1 METISII
8 IPCYN
13 EEEAIPVYYETMVR
27 QMDEMEEQQK
37 VQFELI
43 FVDDGSKDHS
53 LFEMRRL
60 AQKDMRCRYLSFS
73 RNSEKRQPCTPDC
86 RRQRRLRNG
95 DGCRPSGSAVP
106 SSENVRDA
114 AERHL

>member
-27 QMDEMEEQQK
+27 QMNEMEEQQK

-53 LFEMRRL
+53 AGLRRRICV
-60 AQKDMRCRYLSFS
+60 AVTS
-73 RNSEKRQPCTPDC
+73 RFREISEKRQPCTPDC
-86 RRQRRLRNG
+86 RR
-95 DGCRPSGSAVP
+95 PEAIT
-106 SSENVRDA
+106 
-114 AERHL
+114 

>member
-27 QMDEMEEQQK
+27 QMNEMEEQQK

-43 FVDDGSKDHS
+43 FVDDGSKVTVC
-53 LFEMRRL
+53 LRCAGLRRRIC
-60 AQKDMRCRYLSFS
+60 AAVTS
-73 RNSEKRQPCTPDC
+73 RFREISEKRQPCTPDC
-86 RRQRRLRNG
+86 RR
-95 DGCRPSGSAVP
+95 PEAIT
-106 SSENVRDA
+106 
-114 AERHL
+114 

>member
-53 LFEMRRL
+53 LFEMRRRIC
-60 AQKDMRCRYLSFS
+60 AAVTS
-73 RNSEKRQPCTPDC
+73 RFREISEKRQPCTPDC
-86 RRQRRLRNG
+86 RR
-95 DGCRPSGSAVP
+95 PKAIT
-106 SSENVRDA
+106 
-114 AERHL
+114 

>member
-43 FVDDGSKDHS
+43 
-53 LFEMRRL
+53 LLTTARRITACL
-60 AQKDMRCRYLSFS
+60 RCAGLRRRICAAVTS
-73 RNSEKRQPCTPDC
+73 RFREISEKRQPCTPDC
-86 RRQRRLRNG
+86 RR
-95 DGCRPSGSAVP
+95 PKAIT
-106 SSENVRDA
+106 
-114 AERHL
+114 

>member
-27 QMDEMEEQQK
+27 QMNEMEEQQK

-60 AQKDMRCRYLSFS
+60 A
-73 RNSEKRQPCTPDC
+73 PCTPDC
-86 RRQRRLRNG
+86 RR
-95 DGCRPSGSAVP
+95 PKAIT
-106 SSENVRDA
+106 
-114 AERHL
+114 